1 MEIGN
6 LDLLKK
12 VSTSWMFLFIRIWE
26 EWWGVAKM
34 VEPKIKKPEKKK
46 VFSKLRDLKTN
57 KMHKFLSYLNTNQ
70 NWKKVVINK
79 KHLKSGDCY
88 NLV

>member
-6 LDLLKK
+6 MDLLKN

-46 VFSKLRDLKTN
+46 CSVN
-57 KMHKFLSYLNTNQ
+57 
-70 NWKKVVINK
+70 
-79 KHLKSGDCY
+79 
-88 NLV
+88 

>member
-6 LDLLKK
+6 LDLLKN

-26 EWWGVAKM
+26 EWWGVAKDGRTKDK
-34 VEPKIKKPEKKK
+34 ETGKKKK

-57 KMHKFLSYLNTNQ
+57 KMPKFLSYLNTNR
-70 NWKKVVINK
+70 NWKKLSSI
-79 KHLKSGDCY
+79 KSI
-88 NLV
+88 